1 MLDSDAYTYNYEES
15 IIHSMNAML
24 KIISFI
30 LFIISCF
37 FKFDLVLFMSS
48 MIWVFVLMI
57 ISNVRLTKYLKVIY
71 RYKYLLIFLYI
82 VLRSLNMDLIYVNI
96 IFFKVLFCLLYY
108 YVIVFTTTKKD
119 LSNSLGNIFSIGKLN
134 RNISRFFFNIY
145 YFISGFIKIINDNDE
160 INSIKGNNINNSS
173 MIDRYKNIVNNLPV
187 YRDDYI
193 KRKSILNGNID
204 DLLYN
209 SSKYT
214 LYKYKNRINIF
225 DYILVLFFIFIY
237 VYYVIKVR

>member
-71 RYKYLLIFLYI
+71 RYKYL
-82 VLRSLNMDLIYVNI
+82 
-96 IFFKVLFCLLYY
+96 
-108 YVIVFTTTKKD
+108 
-119 LSNSLGNIFSIGKLN
+119 
-134 RNISRFFFNIY
+134 
-145 YFISGFIKIINDNDE
+145 
-160 INSIKGNNINNSS
+160 
-173 MIDRYKNIVNNLPV
+173 
-187 YRDDYI
+187 
-193 KRKSILNGNID
+193 
-204 DLLYN
+204 
-209 SSKYT
+209 
-214 LYKYKNRINIF
+214 
-225 DYILVLFFIFIY
+225 
-237 VYYVIKVR
+237 